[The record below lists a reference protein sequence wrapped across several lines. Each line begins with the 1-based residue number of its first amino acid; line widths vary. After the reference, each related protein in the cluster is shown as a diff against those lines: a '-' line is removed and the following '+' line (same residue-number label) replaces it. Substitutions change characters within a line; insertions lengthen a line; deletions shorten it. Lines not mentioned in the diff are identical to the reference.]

1 MKSKGVSARGWF
13 YGQSF
18 HSIPNEA
25 EADGA
30 IAAAFLEHAGVPI
43 DDAPT
48 DDCPEC
54 GADLNDIRAKGQT
67 HIHGYR

>member
-1 MKSKGVSARGWF
+1 MPRKGISARGWF

-30 IAAAFLEHAGVPI
+30 IAAEFLDLAGAPTS
-43 DDAPT
+43 DAPT

-54 GADLNDIRAKGQT
+54 GADLNDIRAKGRT
-67 HIHGYR
+67 HFHEYR